1 MRKNIEVIPAK
12 PIREIRGLEPT
23 AKTRVCAYCR
33 VSTDNEEQIGS
44 FDAQVSYYK
53 KLISSKE
60 DWEVAG
66 IYADEGISGTN
77 TKNRAMPKLITRKS
91 RFSLR
96 SIVRSSLL

>member
-53 KLISSKE
+53 KLISSK
-60 DWEVAG
+60 G
-66 IYADEGISGTN
+66 NSIHLPFHLQKKNLADCKMKLN
-77 TKNRAMPKLITRKS
+77 T
-91 RFSLR
+91 
-96 SIVRSSLL
+96 